1 MMFKDISNVW
11 VLFIQGKFIR
21 IHFGTTGKIAGADIE
36 FYLLEK
42 SRVTSQM
49 KAERNYHIFYQ
60 LLSPAIPENHEQ
72 LLVTPDA
79 GLYSMINQVTSLSS
93 VHAPLLS
100 LLCSARILQQFRES
114 YTYTMPDK
122 IDINRHECFSGL
134 QICLLHQQLLVT
146 AMTLTLSLQWFW
158 LLIYLL

>member
-79 GLYSMINQVTSLSS
+79 GLYSMINQVT
-93 VHAPLLS
+93 V
-100 LLCSARILQQFRES
+100 
-114 YTYTMPDK
+114 
-122 IDINRHECFSGL
+122 
-134 QICLLHQQLLVT
+134 
-146 AMTLTLSLQWFW
+146 SLQYPRAAAISLMFS
-158 LLIYLL
+158 